1 MADNMNKNRRNR
13 KKLTLSLETIQ
24 TLSTQELT
32 RVQGGL
38 PPRTGYTVCFSV
50 SPRTDCCLATEA
62 TLC

>member
-1 MADNMNKNRRNR
+1 MVDDMNKNHRSK
-13 KKLTLSLETIQ
+13 KKLTLSRETIQ

-50 SPRTDCCLATEA
+50 SPRTNCCLATEA